1 MSILLG
7 LLVLLLVSRVDS
19 YRVQISAAAVK
30 SGKISNANAIKYV
43 RYSRL
48 YDNNKGIFTIIISN
62 YHIHVSMIFTS
73 YYNKHIINC

>member
-19 YRVQISAAAVK
+19 YRVQISAVK
-30 SGKISNANAIKYV
+30 SGKIGNADAIKYL

-48 YDNNKGIFTIIISN
+48 YDNNKGIFTTIIITIS
-62 YHIHVSMIFTS
+62 F
-73 YYNKHIINC
+73 

>member
-19 YRVQISAAAVK
+19 YRVQISAVK
-30 SGKISNANAIKYV
+30 SGKIGNANAI

-48 YDNNKGIFTIIISN
+48 YDNNKGIFTIIIITIS
-62 YHIHVSMIFTS
+62 F
-73 YYNKHIINC
+73 